1 MEESTAR
8 QLQLLLSYAVMADD
22 SSGALPETV
31 TAGGKTATAQTGRFD
46 EEGDELEEGWFAGF
60 FPAED
65 PRYVVV
71 VLAEN
76 EGFGNNTAAPVF
88 AAVADGIAA
97 LGK

>member
-31 TAGGKTATAQTGRFD
+31 TAGGKTATAQTGRYD
-46 EEGDELEEGWFAGF
+46 EEGDELEEGWFADFSRRRTQGMWWWCWRRTRGS
-60 FPAED
+60 A
-65 PRYVVV
+65 
-71 VLAEN
+71 
-76 EGFGNNTAAPVF
+76 TARRAPVF

>member
-1 MEESTAR
+1 MNEAPAPQR
-8 QLQLLLSYAVMADD
+8 QLLLPCGVMADD

-60 FPAED
+60 FPAEN

-76 EGFGNNTAAPVF
+76 EGFGNSTAAPVF